1 MIIIGVAG
9 ASGSGKSLLANTLV
23 SELGSSRVT
32 VLSEDCYYRNHPDL
46 TFEQRCDLN
55 FDHPEAFEHELLI
68 EHLKAL
74 KSGEDIRAPV
84 YDYKTHS
91 RSKQIR
97 LITSDHAILLIEG
110 ILLFHDPK
118 VRELMDIKIFVD
130 TDLDL
135 AFIRRLRRDVA
146 ERGRS
151 MESVLSQYEK
161 TVRPMFYKFIE
172 PSKFYAD
179 INVPHGGK
187 NKIAIDMISAKMKD
201 FLCKAT

>member
-32 VLSEDCYYRNHPDL
+32 VLPEDCYYKNYPNL
-46 TFEQRCDLN
+46 TFEQRCNLN
-55 FDHPEAFEHELLI
+55 FDHPESFEHELLI
-68 EHLKAL
+68 KHLKAL
-74 KSGEDIRAPV
+74 KSKEDVRAPV

-91 RSKQIR
+91 RSQNVR
-97 LITSDHAILLIEG
+97 LISSDHAILLLEG
-110 ILLFHDPK
+110 ILLFHDPE

-135 AFIRRLRRDVA
+135 AFIRRLRRDVS

-151 MESVLSQYEK
+151 MESVLSQYET

-187 NKIAIDMISAKMKD
+187 NKVAIDMISAKMKD
-201 FLCKAT
+201 FLCKAN